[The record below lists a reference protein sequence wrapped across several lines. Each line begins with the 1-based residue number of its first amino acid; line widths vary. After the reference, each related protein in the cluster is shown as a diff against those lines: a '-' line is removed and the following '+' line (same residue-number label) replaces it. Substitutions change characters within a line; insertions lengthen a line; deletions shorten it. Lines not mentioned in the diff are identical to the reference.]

1 MKLFSGFPD
10 GKVQVTP
17 LPNLFFSE
25 LLPSIDDLAELK
37 ITLHLFWLL
46 ANRKNRVL
54 YVRTGDLS
62 ADQTLIQSLAAIDA
76 RPEEALTR
84 GLALATERGTLL
96 RWTVRSGEQDATQD
110 FYFVNTEAG
119 RRAFERM
126 ERREPPEAHSVGA
139 EPVQPVARSNIFS
152 LYEKNIGL
160 LTPMIS
166 EELKEAEQEYPADWV
181 GDAFKIAVEN
191 NKRNWSYIRGI
202 LKRWQTEGRSEG
214 TKKKK
219 TWYGDEYSK
228 FVKR

>member
-1 MKLFSGFPD
+1 MKLFSGFPN

-54 YVRTGDLS
+54 YVRGRELA
-62 ADQTLIQSLAAIDA
+62 ADRTLIQSLAGIDA
-76 RPEEALTR
+76 KPEDALKR

-96 RWTVRSGEQDATQD
+96 RWTVRSEEGDATEEL
-110 FYFVNTEAG
+110 FFVNTEAG
-119 RRAFERM
+119 RRAFERIGSS
-126 ERREPPEAHSVGA
+126 EPPDEQPVEM
-139 EPVQPVARSNIFS
+139 EPVQPVARPNIFA
-152 LYEKNIGL
+152 LYEKNIGM
-160 LTPMIS
+160 LTPIIS
-166 EELKEAEQEYPADWV
+166 EELREAEKEYPADWI

-191 NKRNWSYIRGI
+191 NKRSWSYIRTI
-202 LKRWQTEGRSEG
+202 LTRWQTEGRSEG
-214 TKKKK
+214 AKKKK

>member
-54 YVRTGDLS
+54 YVRAGELS

-76 RPEEALTR
+76 EPEEAIKR

-96 RWTVRSGEQDATQD
+96 RWTAHSGERDATQD

-126 ERREPPEAHSVGA
+126 ASRESPDAPPVEA
-139 EPVQPVARSNIFS
+139 EPVQPVTRSNIFA

-160 LTPMIS
+160 LTPMLA
-166 EELKEAEQEYPADWV
+166 EELKEAEREYPADWI

-214 TKKKK
+214 AKKKK